1 MGRRNVLLTHTL
13 SRDVVRVLS
22 RKVEVPA
29 GKNTALEFSV
39 NNHPK
44 GDWKLVIRID
54 GTEILDK
61 SIEDSQWKTFRVD
74 LTKYAGKAIAS
85 ELENRATGW
94 AFEAANWSR
103 IEIESE

>member
-1 MGRRNVLLTHTL
+1 MGRRNVLLTHPL
-13 SRDVVRVLS
+13 SRDVPRVLS

-29 GKNTALEFSV
+29 GKNTAVEFSG

-44 GDWKLVIRID
+44 GGWKLVIRID

-61 SIEDSQWKTFRVD
+61 SIEDSPRKKIRVG

-85 ELENRATGW
+85 ELENHSTGW
-94 AFEAANWSR
+94 AFEAAYWSR